1 MADLNELNTHA
12 EEPQE
17 DQEYID
23 KMVAKAD
30 GNVLPTETQEVEEEQ
45 AEETPED
52 NSDNQEET
60 PDWLPDK
67 FKSPEELAK
76 AYSELEK
83 KLGEEKTEEP
93 EGESS
98 EPSEPSAPM
107 DYEALSTEYWEKG
120 ELSEDSYSNL
130 EKMGIPKHIVDAHI
144 AGQNAVVNE
153 VQNSVFKEV
162 GGEAQ
167 YQEMMSWAKDNLSES
182 EVAIYDQSVNSNSL
196 DQTLYAVKGLHARY
210 ASEVGVEPSLVQG
223 DSSPSSTGAYA
234 SAAEVKRD
242 MSDRRYSTDPA
253 FREKV
258 ARKLA
263 KSNVF

>member
-12 EEPQE
+12 EGPTE
-17 DQEYID
+17 DQDYID

-30 GNVLPTETQEVEEEQ
+30 GNALPPETQEVEEEQ
-45 AEETPED
+45 TEETPED

-83 KLGEEKTEEP
+83 KLGGKSEETEEVP
-93 EGESS
+93 Q
-98 EPSEPSAPM
+98 EPTAEL
-107 DYEALSTEYWEKG
+107 DYDSMAKEYWDEG
-120 ELSEDSYSNL
+120 GLSEKRYSEL
-130 EKMGIPKHIVDAHI
+130 EAQGIPKKLVDGYL
-144 AGQNAVVNE
+144 AGQQAIL
-153 VQNSVFKEV
+153 NSVQTQVFNEV

-167 YQEMMSWAKDNLSES
+167 YQEMMTWAQDNLTTQ
-182 EVAIYDQSVNSNSL
+182 EVAIFDQSVNTNDL

-210 ASEVGVEPSLVQG
+210 ASENGVEPRLIQG
-223 DSSPSSTGAYA
+223 DATPSSSGAYA

-242 MSDRRYSTDPA
+242 MADPRYSKDPA
-253 FREKV
+253 FRKKV
-258 ARKLA
+258 ENKLS

>member
-12 EEPQE
+12 EEPVE

-23 KMVAKAD
+23 KMVAKAEGVQPD
-30 GNVLPTETQEVEEEQ
+30 VPEEEDVEEEV
-45 AEETPED
+45 
-52 NSDNQEET
+52 QEEEGNNET
-60 PDWLPDK
+60 EEESPEWLPDK

-76 AYSELEK
+76 AYSALEK
-83 KLGEEKTEEP
+83 KLGETP
-93 EGESS
+93 EDKGEDLNAT
-98 EPSEPSAPM
+98 PSEPM
-107 DYEALSTEYWEKG
+107 DFQSLSTEYWEEG
-120 ELSEDSYSNL
+120 QLSDSSYENL
-130 EKMGIPKHIVDAHI
+130 ENMGIPRHIVDAHI
-144 AGQNAVVNE
+144 AGQHAVVSE
-153 VQNSVFKEV
+153 VQNTVYKEV

-167 YQEMMSWAKDNLSES
+167 YQEMMSWAQENLSES
-182 EVAIYDQSVNSNSL
+182 ETAMYDQSVNSNNL

-223 DSSPSSTGAYA
+223 DSTPSSTGAYA
-234 SAAEVKRD
+234 SAAEVKQD

-253 FREKV
+253 FRERV